1 MYDIHI
7 KFNDAHIPGSP
18 FRVHISPDSGV
29 ARNVTVHSLKDR
41 GLQVQPGLFS
51 DIHIFKDLKSLKG
64 RTKMAPYICYLSLQ
78 FHSPY
83 PKITNYVCKTN
94 QNRLSM
100 ALRFG
105 RILLYTKSTLYV

>member
-1 MYDIHI
+1 
-7 KFNDAHIPGSP
+7 
-18 FRVHISPDSGV
+18 
-29 ARNVTVHSLKDR
+29 
-41 GLQVQPGLFS
+41 
-51 DIHIFKDLKSLKG
+51 
-64 RTKMAPYICYLSLQ
+64 MAPYKCYTSLQ

>member
-1 MYDIHI
+1 
-7 KFNDAHIPGSP
+7 
-18 FRVHISPDSGV
+18 
-29 ARNVTVHSLKDR
+29 
-41 GLQVQPGLFS
+41 
-51 DIHIFKDLKSLKG
+51 
-64 RTKMAPYICYLSLQ
+64 MAPYICYSSLQ
-78 FHSPY
+78 FHSPYY